1 MTSSVPAATAF
12 EYAGDGSTKAF
23 SFPLRFLEN
32 ADLRVSLVASTGDE
46 TLKVVGTHYTVTGAG
61 HPMGGTV
68 TFITAPGSTDRVK
81 IARLTVPKQT
91 VDLSDLGRTP
101 GDSLEQQLDRIA
113 MALQDVQRQLTEVE
127 TAPGPPGLNSY
138 LFGNGAPSS
147 DDGEDGE
154 DGDVYQDRLN
164 GDQYKKVSG
173 AWVLQDNL
181 TGPQGEQG
189 PQGPQG
195 DLGGF
200 DPERVTVLEANFR
213 PGDGKISFRRYAADP
228 DGWLLVTSNRTI
240 GDASSGASVAHA
252 KTEALFAAL
261 WADYSNAELPILTSA
276 GGASTR
282 GASAAADWAA
292 HKRLTLPNPMDRFA
306 RMASG
311 TRSAGLKEANQNK
324 EHNHT
329 ATFSGSPLAGHQHG
343 VTRTVRRGANGSFT
357 SGAWEGGDTSV
368 AGSTTIQS
376 SSVSAGT
383 PAGTIAVANA
393 GASEA
398 RPDSFVF
405 TCLIK
410 L

>member
-1 MTSSVPAATAF
+1 MTSSVPNATAF
-12 EYAGDGSTKAF
+12 EYSGNGSTKAF

-32 ADLRVSLVASTGDE
+32 ADLRVSTIASTGEE
-46 TLKVVGTHYTVTGAG
+46 TLKVIGTHYTVTGAG
-61 HPMGGTV
+61 QLAGGTV
-68 TFITAPGSTDRVK
+68 TFITAPAASETVK
-81 IARLTVPKQT
+81 IARLTQPKQT
-91 VDLSDLGRTP
+91 VDLTDVTRTP
-101 GDSLEQQLDRIA
+101 GDTLEHQLDRIA
-113 MALQDVQRQLTEVE
+113 MALQDVQRQLSEVE
-127 TAPGPPGLNSY
+127 TTPGPPGLASY

-147 DDGEDGE
+147 ELGA

-164 GDQYKKVSG
+164 GDQYKKVAGS
-173 AWVLQDNL
+173 WVLQDNV

-189 PQGPQG
+189 EQGPQG

-200 DPERVTVLEANFR
+200 DPARVDVVEDFFAA
-213 PGDGKISFRRYAADP
+213 GDAKISFRRYAADP
-228 DGWLLVTSNRTI
+228 DGWLLVTSSRTI

-252 KTEALFAAL
+252 KTENLFAAL
-261 WADYSNAELPILTSA
+261 WTDYNDAELPILTSA

-282 GASAAADWAA
+282 GANAAADYAA

-311 TRSAGLKEANQNK
+311 TRTAGTTEANQNK
-324 EHNHT
+324 QHTHT
-329 ATFSGSPLAGHQHG
+329 ATFTGAALAAHQHG

-357 SGAWEGGDTSV
+357 AGAWEGGDTSV

-383 PAGTIAVANA
+383 PAGTVAVAND
-393 GASEA
+393 GGTEA